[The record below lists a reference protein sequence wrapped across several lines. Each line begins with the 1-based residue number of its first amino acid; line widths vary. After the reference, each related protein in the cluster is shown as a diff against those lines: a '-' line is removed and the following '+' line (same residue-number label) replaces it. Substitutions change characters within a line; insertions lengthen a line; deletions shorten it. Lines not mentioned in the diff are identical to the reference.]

1 MPSPVHNFVLRRTC
15 PGLGEM
21 NTNFLFS
28 GSLGAYP
35 WGKGCPVSLTLWTVE
50 RRMPLPPDGVCDR
63 GNNNHAAHQDRLAR
77 LPGADFVSSL
87 RTDLKDGDFSTCW
100 KAVGFG
106 QGPEAYFLLYFYLC
120 GLTCLTGMGQVRSN
134 AALAQGTRWD
144 PGWSPPPPP
153 GWCPLPESPH
163 TLCQSQS
170 KCFLFNSALD
180 LTKQTPNSYLV

>member
-1 MPSPVHNFVLRRTC
+1 
-15 PGLGEM
+15 M

-50 RRMPLPPDGVCDR
+50 LRMPLLPDGVCER
-63 GNNNHAAHQDRLAR
+63 GNNHHAARQDRLAW

-87 RTDLKDGDFSTCW
+87 RTDLKDGDFSICW
-100 KAVGFG
+100 RAVEFG
-106 QGPEAYFLLYFYLC
+106 QGTEAYFLLYFYLC

-144 PGWSPPPPP
+144 LAGPHLPRPAGVRSQSLRKRCARVRANAFFSVVPWTSPSS
-153 GWCPLPESPH
+153 LLILTSFSPH
-163 TLCQSQS
+163 E
-170 KCFLFNSALD
+170 N
-180 LTKQTPNSYLV
+180 LVARERETSGH